1 MIIDFEKIA
10 EAHIEGFKGGEGK
23 LDTRNYVDDRARIMY
38 STLRPGARSGEHRHE
53 GTFEVIYVLSGELT
67 FCYDGQEEVSLLPR
81 GPHPRLRESHRPRR
95 ALPRHRPHLGIG
107 EKGAERQKGRNDRKF
122 FGVLSGKC

>member
-38 STLRPGARSGEHRHE
+38 STLRPGARAGEHRHE
-53 GTFEVIYVLSGELT
+53 GT
-67 FCYDGQEEVSLLPR
+67 FCYDGQEEVCRVGQAHYCPEGHAHAFENR
-81 GPHPRLRESHRPRR
+81 TDHD
-95 ALPRHRPHLGIG
+95 ALYLAIVPTLG
-107 EKGAERQKGRNDRKF
+107 
-122 FGVLSGKC
+122 